1 MSREDVFS
9 ALKSTGIPWAHM
21 AWSKG
26 KAPDLPWGVY
36 TAEEPGFAADDKN
49 YSGSAR
55 YTAELYTKSYDPALV
70 KAVEEAIAPWGKHS
84 KTEAWVDEENCLVTY
99 FEFTEIG
106 E

>member
-21 AWSKG
+21 AWPKG

-36 TAEEPGFAADDKN
+36 RAEEPGFAADD
-49 YSGSAR
+49 
-55 YTAELYTKSYDPALV
+55 TTELYTKSYDPALV

-84 KTEAWVDEENCLVTY
+84 KTEAWIDEENCLVTY